1 MSTAASQSKMVRIG
15 GWAALVAGAAL
26 LIKVAHIFVVDG
38 EDSMIQVVLYLGG
51 ILLAIVAAAGV
62 GARYGSTRGKKIL
75 IGFAAFFGFILFLTM
90 LSDGVGA
97 AIDALADV
105 PEYVSDEAPIA
116 LAGIAWLVV
125 GYKLRTGPTR

>member
-1 MSTAASQSKMVRIG
+1 MSTAASQSRMVRIG
-15 GWAALVAGAAL
+15 GWAAVVAGAAL

-38 EDSMIQVVLYLGG
+38 EESLIQVVLYLGA
-51 ILLAIVAAAGV
+51 ILVAIVAAAGV
-62 GARYGSTRGKKIL
+62 GARYGSTRGKKIS
-75 IGFAAFFGFILFLTM
+75 IGFAAFFGFIFFLTM
-90 LSDGVGA
+90 LSDGIGA

-125 GYKLRTGPTR
+125 GYKLRTGSVR

>member
-1 MSTAASQSKMVRIG
+1 MSTAASQSRMVRIG
-15 GWAALVAGAAL
+15 GWAAVVAGAAL

-38 EDSMIQVVLYLGG
+38 EESLIQVVLYLGA
-51 ILLAIVAAAGV
+51 ILVAIIAAAGV
-62 GARYGSTRGKKIL
+62 GDRYGSTRGKKIS
-75 IGFAAFFGFILFLTM
+75 IGFAAFFGFIFFLTM

-125 GYKLRTGPTR
+125 GYKLRTAPAR